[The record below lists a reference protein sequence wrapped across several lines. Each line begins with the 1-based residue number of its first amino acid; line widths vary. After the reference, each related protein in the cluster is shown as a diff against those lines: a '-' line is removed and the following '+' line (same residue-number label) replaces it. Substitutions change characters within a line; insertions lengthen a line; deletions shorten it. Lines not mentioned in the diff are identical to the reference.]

1 MPHFS
6 RNGFDPVGRDNPI
19 AVGPIRRDLLIP
31 GPKATHTTPLQR
43 IWSAVYRQRYPL
55 ILSLVAALALGA
67 LAIELL
73 PKKYTA
79 SSSVQIEQQVPQV
92 IAVSDLD
99 PEPEDANRFLQT
111 QLDRLRSRTLAIDVA
126 RSSNIS
132 TSPQIR
138 SALGIN
144 DNTVNNIVHAL
155 QENVAA
161 ELGLDT
167 RLARISFTSGD
178 PVVSAILANA
188 YARALVADNLHGKV
202 ETTTRAQKYLLD
214 RLDETKRKLET
225 SERGL
230 LAYARQADLTG
241 TILPEAVAQGS
252 EPAQQV
258 VHLANLLAA
267 ATARRIDAEQ
277 EWRQVKGTSAPA
289 LSQVQ
294 DNRAYQQLLAEKAQ
308 LQAELAQDRGRH
320 TDEYPTVA
328 AKLSQ
333 VREMNSEIG
342 ALAGNIQ
349 QAIFQRYSAAARQE
363 AQLKATI
370 DRLRGSAMA
379 EQERSVGYNSMARD
393 VETNRVAYDGLLQR
407 YKEVSAAAGAPAAN
421 ISLVDLA
428 EPPLDPASPKPLW
441 IMSFAGLFGLIT
453 GMSIAL
459 FREQLHSVLRT
470 AEDLEN
476 CGRISVLGVIPVLG
490 RREKMMQALR
500 NRHSAQS
507 EAYSSL
513 ATAVQQAQPV
523 DLPQTMLLTSTQ
535 ANEGKSTSSF
545 GLALGLRTLGYRV
558 LVVNGDLRNPSGDQ
572 GFSEMLEGT
581 LDPQDL
587 AYLQGSKG
595 FAFIDTGMV
604 KANPVSLLSPA
615 RVRSVLSKLGVF
627 ADIILVDGPPILG
640 LADAVLLADSV
651 ETILMV
657 VEANRTTTGEL
668 DAALS
673 RLPAKVP
680 IAGLLTKFDAR
691 KAGVNYGGH
700 DYYSYGGTVDRTLP
714 A

>member
-1 MPHFS
+1 MEK
-6 RNGFDPVGRDNPI
+6 RN
-19 AVGPIRRDLLIP
+19 AVTAGPIRGDLLIS
-31 GPKATHTTPLQR
+31 GDQVASITPLQR
-43 IWSAVYRQRYPL
+43 IWSSIYRQRYPL
-55 ILSLVAALALGA
+55 IVSLMAALALGV
-67 LAIELL
+67 LAIQLL

-79 SSSVQIEQQVPQV
+79 TSSVQIEQQIPQV

-111 QLDRLRSRTLAIDVA
+111 QLDRVRSRTLAIDVA
-126 RSSNIS
+126 RRTRIS
-132 TSPQIR
+132 TSSKFR
-138 SALGIN
+138 SALGIE
-144 DNTVNNIVHAL
+144 DDHDETIVTAL

-161 ELGLDT
+161 ELGLNT

-178 PVVSAILANA
+178 PVVSADLANA
-188 YARALVADNLHGKV
+188 YARSLVADNLDGKV
-202 ETTTRAQKYLLD
+202 ETTTRAKEYLLD

-225 SERGL
+225 SEQGL
-230 LAYARQADLTG
+230 LAYARRANLTG
-241 TILPEAVAQGS
+241 TTLPQAVAQGS

-258 VHLANLLAA
+258 AQLINSLAA

-342 ALAGNIQ
+342 ALAGNIKQ
-349 QAIFQRYSAAARQE
+349 TIFQRYSAAARQE

-370 DRLRGSAMA
+370 DKLRGSAMA
-379 EQERSVGYNSMARD
+379 EQERGVGYNSLARD

-421 ISLVDLA
+421 ISLVDQA
-428 EPPLDPASPKPLW
+428 EPPLHPASPNPLW
-441 IMSFAGLFGLIT
+441 IMSFAGLAGLIV
-453 GMSIAL
+453 GMSVAL
-459 FREQLHSVLRT
+459 LREQLHSVLRSV
-470 AEDLEN
+470 EDLEN
-476 CGRISVLGVIPVLG
+476 HGRISVLGVIPVLG
-490 RREKMMQALR
+490 RREKMMKVLR
-500 NRHSAQS
+500 DQHSAQF
-507 EAYSSL
+507 EAYCSL
-513 ATAVQQAQPV
+513 ATAVQQARP
-523 DLPQTMLLTSTQ
+523 DNLPQTMLLTSTQ

-558 LVVNGDLRNPSGDQ
+558 LVVNGDLRNPSGDE
-572 GFSEMLEGT
+572 GFSEMLDGT
-581 LDPQDL
+581 LDPQAL
-587 AYLQGSKG
+587 ACFQAGKDY
-595 FAFIDTGMV
+595 AFVDSGMV
-604 KANPVSLLSPA
+604 RANPVSLLSPE
-615 RVRSVLSKLGVF
+615 RVRSVLSKLAIF

-651 ETILMV
+651 ETVLMV
-657 VEANRTTTGEL
+657 VEANRTTTGDL

-680 IAGLLTKFDAR
+680 IAGLMTKFDAR
-691 KAGVNYGGH
+691 KAGVYYGGH
-700 DYYSYGGTVDRTLP
+700 EYYSYGGTVDRTHP